1 MKYITTIALA
11 LGFTAFTALAGEK
24 TLTGKIGCS
33 KCTLKKDGKALTKK
47 CGPAVELTDKDGKVT
62 VLLIKGKGAKS
73 VKHGLFCKSGT
84 KLDVTI
90 TGTIKEGTI
99 VASKV
104 AKKK

>member
-24 TLTGKIGCS
+24 TLTGKIACS
-33 KCTLKKDGKALTKK
+33 KCTCKKTAK
-47 CGPAVELTDKDGKVT
+47 CGPAFVQTGKDGKVT
-62 VLLIKGKGAKS
+62 VLLIKGKGAKAIPH
-73 VKHGLFCKSGT
+73 KAICKPGT
-84 KLDVTI
+84 KLDITI

-104 AKKK
+104 VQKKK